1 MRLLAIDQGN
11 TRTKLGLFESGIL
24 RQTAAFSTQKA
35 ASAADLEQVVF
46 TRIGLPRDV
55 RIGLCTV
62 APETVPAWEAMA
74 ERTGCQLTVLTG
86 TSPTPLTN
94 AYATPKTLGPDRLLA
109 AVAAADAAG
118 APVISISLGTAV
130 VVDAVSADRA
140 YLGGMIAPG
149 IGLAERALVHG
160 TSALHGVTWRRPAQ
174 AIGRSTEESLVNGW
188 FYHSI
193 GSLREM
199 VAATRQ
205 ALGAHAP
212 LVLTG
217 GWASKVSSH
226 LDGVALVDQHLVL
239 RGIALTLGRFGEDT

>member
-1 MRLLAIDQGN
+1 MQLLAIDQGN
-11 TRTKLGLFESGIL
+11 TRTKLGLFEDGALKKTS
-24 RQTAAFSTQKA
+24 AFPTQKA
-35 ASAADLEQVVF
+35 ASPADLEQAVF
-46 TRIGLPRDV
+46 TRSGFPRDA

-62 APETVPAWEAMA
+62 APEAVPAWDALA
-74 ERTGCQLTVLTG
+74 ARVGCSLTVLTG

-94 AYATPKTLGPDRLLA
+94 AYATPRTLGPDRLLA
-109 AVAAADAAG
+109 AVAAANAAG
-118 APVISISLGTAV
+118 APVISISLGTAM

-149 IGLAERALVHG
+149 IGLAERALVRG
-160 TSALHGVTWRRPAQ
+160 TSALRAVTWKRPAQ

-199 VAATRQ
+199 IAATRK
-205 ALGAHAP
+205 ALGVAAP

-217 GWASKVSSH
+217 GWARQIAPH
-226 LDGVALVDQHLVL
+226 LDGVAQVDQYLVL
-239 RGIALTLGRFGEDT
+239 RGIMLTLAE